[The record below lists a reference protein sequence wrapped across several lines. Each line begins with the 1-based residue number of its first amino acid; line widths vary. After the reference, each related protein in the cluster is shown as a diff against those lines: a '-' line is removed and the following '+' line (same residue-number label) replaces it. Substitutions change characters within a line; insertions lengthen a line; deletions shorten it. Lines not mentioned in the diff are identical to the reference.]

1 MPGIPVN
8 VMQRLNEL
16 IEMGAGIPHSPN
28 NAFYADHTALTT
40 WRTASIAFLER
51 VVGPKDAYTRLFIQE
66 ADGWYYS
73 AASSGTGILKQ
84 VKHDLEGDYLLRIS
98 QLVAGELVA
107 DVWSQAAE
115 LLDVHFKDAAANLAG
130 AALEVGLRQIAM
142 AHGVDVEGQRG
153 IDALNRSLAK
163 AQVFTAVATTLNT
176 VKRMFDTC
184 SKESKQCSRM
194 NSANWP
200 QQGCLLEHL
209 PRHRRPS
216 SGWSAAWD
224 SGRSGSRPEAT
235 LR

>member
-1 MPGIPVN
+1 
-8 VMQRLNEL
+8 MQRLNEL

-28 NAFYADHTALTT
+28 DAFYADHTALTT

-98 QLVAGELVA
+98 QLIAGELVA

-163 AQVFTAVATTLNT
+163 AQVFTAV
-176 VKRMFDTC
+176 RH
-184 SKESKQCSRM
+184 
-194 NSANWP
+194 
-200 QQGCLLEHL
+200 QQVDAWRVLRNAAAHGDYAQYSEDDVRHMLEGVQAVL
-209 PRHRRPS
+209 ADEL
-216 SGWSAAWD
+216 G
-224 SGRSGSRPEAT
+224 
-235 LR
+235 